1 MDGAHLHLLLNHY
14 PIVGSIIAFM
24 LLFVGFFMKNKSV
37 INAALVIAVLIGLI
51 TIPVFLTGEAAE
63 HKVEDLAGT
72 SEFYLEEHEDIGK
85 TAFLTMNIA
94 AILSL
99 IALVVNLISRKT
111 SRIITA
117 IALLAI
123 AATVAIMVYTGY
135 LGGKIRRPEL
145 RETAMVQPAP
155 QPACFEAACQA

>member
-24 LLFVGFFMKNKSV
+24 LLLVGFFLKNKSV
-37 INAALVIAVLIGLI
+37 INAALVTTVLIGLI
-51 TIPVFLTGEAAE
+51 TIPAFLTGEAAE

-85 TAFLTMNIA
+85 AAFLIINITA
-94 AILSL
+94 VLSL
-99 IALVVNLISRKT
+99 IALIVNLISRKT
-111 SRIITA
+111 SRFLTA
-117 IALLAI
+117 LVLLAL
-123 AATVAIMVYTGY
+123 AATVGIMVYTGF

-145 RETAMVQPAP
+145 RETAVVQQIPP
-155 QPACFEAACQA
+155 QHVQTTQS